1 MIASSL
7 EARERLLRDFD
18 FSTILDIGS
27 GMGQHSAA
35 FLADGKTVTA
45 VDHQKDNLPNDYF
58 YSHYQMDFMKFLADK
73 IATGE
78 RWDAIWMSH
87 VLEHCIDVGQVL
99 DLIYH
104 ALPDDGVLAIT
115 VPPMKQN
122 IVGGHIN
129 LFNEGMLLYRLILA
143 GFDCRDARVGVY
155 GYNISIIVKKRAAKL
170 PNDLTMD
177 HGDIEKLA
185 QFFPVFVKQNFD
197 GRLGN
202 INWG

>member
-1 MIASSL
+1 MIANAL

-35 FLADGKTVTA
+35 FLAAGKMVTA
-45 VDHQKDNLPNDYF
+45 VDHQDDKLSESYF
-58 YSHYQMDFMKFLADK
+58 YNHYKMDFMKFLADK
-73 IATGE
+73 ISTGE
-78 RWDAIWMSH
+78 QWDAIWMSH

-115 VPPMKQN
+115 VPPLKNN
-122 IVGGHIN
+122 IVGGHVN
-129 LFNEGMLLYRLILA
+129 LFNEGLLLYRLILA
-143 GFDCRDARVGVY
+143 GFNCVDARVGVY

-170 PNDLTMD
+170 PDDLIMD
-177 HGDIEKLA
+177 SGDLEKLA
-185 QFFPVFVKQNFD
+185 QFFPVKMRQDLD

-202 INWG
+202 INW